1 MLRAHLKYV
10 FLEGEVK
17 KLVIIHNSLSRIE
30 EQKLVEVLNA
40 NHGDMGWH
48 VFDLKEISPA
58 YSMHKIKLEKDYKP
72 IAQSQRRLN
81 RLWMK

>member
-40 NHGDMGWH
+40 NHGDMG
-48 VFDLKEISPA
+48 
-58 YSMHKIKLEKDYKP
+58 
-72 IAQSQRRLN
+72 
-81 RLWMK
+81 